1 MKKFIITILIL
12 MLIFAFIRITTST
25 YENITR
31 ENTISETVKK

>member
-25 YENITR
+25 HENMNR
-31 ENTISETVKK
+31 DNTVIKTVTK